1 MPIMNSF
8 IDIFENF
15 VQYNN
20 EIYFRQWEH
29 SKVSG
34 CLVGKAQD
42 KPRPLASLRG
52 NEHAGGEIDRAGG
65 GRRPEPLFVDS

>member
-1 MPIMNSF
+1 MELDRSTDRAVP
-8 IDIFENF
+8 E
-15 VQYNN
+15 
-20 EIYFRQWEH
+20 
-29 SKVSG
+29 
-34 CLVGKAQD
+34 D